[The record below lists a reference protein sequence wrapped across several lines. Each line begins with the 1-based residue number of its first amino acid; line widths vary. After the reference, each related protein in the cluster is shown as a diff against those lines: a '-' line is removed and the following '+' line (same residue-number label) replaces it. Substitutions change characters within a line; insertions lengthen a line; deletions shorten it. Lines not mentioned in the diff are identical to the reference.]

1 MLIAAVLLLVIT
13 LAAGAL
19 FLVQRNDAQ
28 EAARL
33 TKVRELAGE
42 STLALTI
49 DPELSTLLALE
60 AVKLSRQGGDA
71 AQIEAIAAL
80 QEAVQASR
88 IELRRP
94 IDDSNWH
101 LVASDSGGLLAMAN
115 PFATEATVWDAGRG
129 EVLRPLTGTG
139 DGVSGLAFAP
149 SSSLVALSY
158 STQEQD
164 DTPRDRPAVIVWDA
178 AKGVEISRL
187 RGPARVYSSPTFG
200 PDGRTL
206 AALATA
212 DENTT
217 VVVWDVITGIERFST
232 TPLPD
237 GAFSVTFHPDGRSFF
252 VPDFGGIRRY
262 SADDGREIESLST
275 PGFQPD
281 RVVPDPMG
289 ARIAISSQLSR
300 AVQVRDLATE
310 NPPLTI
316 PVGDVTSID
325 WSPNGERLAIGSG
338 NQGPIRVVDV
348 SSGED
353 AMILRGHIG
362 GAADV
367 AFVSDERLASVGSDE
382 LRVWNVSDAGPAD
395 LGAVASEL
403 GRTHSVVEFSPDGS
417 EMAVIVRNNGDML
430 QFFSTTGPQPLR
442 SPLTDRLEFSGI
454 IISPDWRLLASVA
467 ADGRGVVQDLG
478 SLTELQ
484 ELPEC
489 AGPSA
494 FSPDGSLLV
503 LDGKSLCTPAE
514 GGTLTA
520 SPGTNLRSRVVDTAT
535 GELVLDLNERVI
547 LSSQFNPEGRF
558 EAGRY
563 LAVAFDDDVDVVEI
577 YDVATHELVAD
588 LERPMSAGVT
598 FDPSGRWLFG
608 GTWDGNVWVLDLA
621 AVIDGTS
628 PEQAIVFERNTSK
641 GATRA
646 ALSAD
651 GILATSGNGEGLMRL
666 WDVTTGELVLEFR
679 TDRTDG
685 PNIGSGW
692 MAFSPDGSYLAYV
705 DGDGVLRR
713 YLMDTDQLIELAEAR
728 LTRGSPR
735 RSASL
740 SRFDRVRVRDR

>member
-1 MLIAAVLLLVIT
+1 
-13 LAAGAL
+13 
-19 FLVQRNDAQ
+19 
-28 EAARL
+28 
-33 TKVRELAGE
+33 
-42 STLALTI
+42 
-49 DPELSTLLALE
+49 
-60 AVKLSRQGGDA
+60 
-71 AQIEAIAAL
+71 
-80 QEAVQASR
+80 
-88 IELRRP
+88 
-94 IDDSNWH
+94 
-101 LVASDSGGLLAMAN
+101 MAN

-129 EVLRPLTGTG
+129 SRCSDPLTGTG

-149 SSSLVALSY
+149 NSSLVALSY

-178 AKGVEISRL
+178 ANGVEVSRL
-187 RGPARVYSSPTFG
+187 RGPARVYSSPTFS

-252 VPDFGGIRRY
+252 VPDFEGIRRY

-382 LRVWNVSDAGPAD
+382 LRVWNVSDAGPAE

-430 QFFSTTGPQPLR
+430 QFFSTTGRQPLR

-467 ADGRGVVQDLG
+467 ADGRGVVQDLR

-489 AGPSA
+489 AGPIA

-503 LDGKSLCTPAE
+503 LDGKSLCTPTE

-535 GELVLDLNERVI
+535 GELVLDLKERVI
-547 LSSQFNPEGRF
+547 LSSQFNPAGRF

-563 LAVAFDDDVDVVEI
+563 LAVAVDDDVDVVEI

-588 LERPMSAGVT
+588 LERPMSAGV
-598 FDPSGRWLFG
+598 
-608 GTWDGNVWVLDLA
+608 DLRP
-621 AVIDGTS
+621 D
-628 PEQAIVFERNTSK
+628 
-641 GATRA
+641 
-646 ALSAD
+646 AD
-651 GILATSGNGEGLMRL
+651 GGCSVGHGTA
-666 WDVTTGELVLEFR
+666 
-679 TDRTDG
+679 
-685 PNIGSGW
+685 
-692 MAFSPDGSYLAYV
+692 
-705 DGDGVLRR
+705 
-713 YLMDTDQLIELAEAR
+713 
-728 LTRGSPR
+728 TRGSSTWRLSSTAHRPSR
-735 RSASL
+735 RSCSNGTHRRAPHELLSPPTASWPL
-740 SRFDRVRVRDR
+740 REMAKGSCDSGTSRRASWCSSSGPTEPTVPTSAAGGWPSVRMAAIWPTSTATASSGGTSWTPTS

>member
-1 MLIAAVLLLVIT
+1 MTRHVI
-13 LAAGAL
+13 
-19 FLVQRNDAQ
+19 D
-28 EAARL
+28 
-33 TKVRELAGE
+33 
-42 STLALTI
+42 
-49 DPELSTLLALE
+49 
-60 AVKLSRQGGDA
+60 
-71 AQIEAIAAL
+71 
-80 QEAVQASR
+80 
-88 IELRRP
+88 RR
-94 IDDSNWH
+94 
-101 LVASDSGGLLAMAN
+101 
-115 PFATEATVWDAGRG
+115 
-129 EVLRPLTGTG
+129 
-139 DGVSGLAFAP
+139 
-149 SSSLVALSY
+149 SSCGM
-158 STQEQD
+158 
-164 DTPRDRPAVIVWDA
+164 PRT
-178 AKGVEISRL
+178 GVEISRL

-430 QFFSTTGPQPLR
+430 QFFSTRGRQPLR

-454 IISPDWRLLASVA
+454 IISPDWRILASVA

-478 SLTELQ
+478 SLAELQ

-503 LDGKSLCTPAE
+503 LDGKSLCTPTE

-535 GELVLDLNERVI
+535 GELVLDLKERVI
-547 LSSQFNPEGRF
+547 LSSQFNPAGRF

-563 LAVAFDDDVDVVEI
+563 LAVALDDDVDVVEI

-588 LERPMSAGVT
+588 LGTPHERRSHIRPERTVAVWWDMGRQRVGARPGGCHRRHIARTGDRVRTEHIEGRHTSCSFRRRHPGHFGKWRRAHATLGRHDGRAGARVQ
-598 FDPSGRWLFG
+598 DRPNRWSQHRQRVDGLQSGWQLSGLRRRRRRPP
-608 GTWDGNVWVLDLA
+608 
-621 AVIDGTS
+621 AVPHGHR
-628 PEQAIVFERNTSK
+628 PV
-641 GATRA
+641 
-646 ALSAD
+646 
-651 GILATSGNGEGLMRL
+651 
-666 WDVTTGELVLEFR
+666 
-679 TDRTDG
+679 DRTRRGTTNQGD
-685 PNIGSGW
+685 
-692 MAFSPDGSYLAYV
+692 SPV
-705 DGDGVLRR
+705 GVP
-713 YLMDTDQLIELAEAR
+713 D
-728 LTRGSPR
+728 
-735 RSASL
+735 L
-740 SRFDRVRVRDR
+740 SRFDRVRGPRSMNRRPRPEYRLIALAAGP